1 MSDRTRRE
9 FLKALSAGAAAL
21 STRRSPAL
29 AAGAPRV
36 PGERPNIILAMT
48 DDQGWGD
55 VGYNGLKQIQTPALD
70 AMAREGMRFNRFYA
84 AHPSCSPTRASVMT
98 GRHPNRIGCFWPGM
112 PLRRQEMTVAQAV
125 KRAGYATGH
134 FGKWHLNGVAGF
146 GKPIAADDP
155 HGPGKFGFDEWFSVS
170 NWFDTDWTFSDN
182 GTKVKIPGDGSDAIV
197 ARALKFIGDMAGKKQ
212 PFLAVVWFGSPHVP
226 HKPTPADRAKAGGSG
241 YYGELVGV
249 DRAMGTLRGG
259 LRKLGIADNTLL
271 WFCSDNGAWH
281 DPKNPAEHGSNGPL
295 RGKKGQVWEG
305 GIRVPGLIEW
315 PARIRKPVVTDV
327 PASTCDI
334 YPTIVDIVNVKVP
347 NQVKP
352 LDGISLMPLLAGRM
366 MERPKPMGFWSYD
379 DTNQNITADSGPS
392 AWIDNR
398 YKLHKGGEVMRS
410 KRPNPWRAGVE
421 PDRWELYDLVAD
433 PAETTDIAAKHPQIV
448 KRMRADLERWLASV
462 LRSNSGKDYPEGK
475 VVRP

>member
-1 MSDRTRRE
+1 MSDRTRRG
-9 FLKALSAGAAAL
+9 FLKALGVGAAAM
-21 STRRSPAL
+21 STGRLPAL
-29 AAGAPRV
+29 AASSPQVRGD
-36 PGERPNIILAMT
+36 RPNIILAMT

-55 VGYNGLKQIQTPALD
+55 VGYNGLKQIRTPALD
-70 AMAREGMRFNRFYA
+70 AMAREGMRFNRFYS

-125 KRAGYATGH
+125 KRAGYVTGH

-146 GKPIAADDP
+146 GKPITASDP

-170 NWFDTDWTFSDN
+170 NWFDTDWTFSHN
-182 GTKVKIPGDGSDAIV
+182 GTKVRVPGDGSDAIV
-197 ARALKFIGDMAGKKQ
+197 AQALKFIGDMAEKKK

-226 HKPTPADRAKAGGSG
+226 HKPMPADREKAGGSG

-249 DRAMGTLRGG
+249 DRAMGTLRSG

-281 DPKNPAEHGSNGPL
+281 DRRKPTEHGSNGPL

-315 PARIRKPVVTDV
+315 PARIRKPVVTEV
-327 PASTCDI
+327 PACTSDI
-334 YPTIVDIVNVKVP
+334 YPTIVDLVNVKVP
-347 NQVKP
+347 NQVEP
-352 LDGISLMPLLAGRM
+352 LDGISLAGLLDGQM
-366 MERPKPMGFWSYD
+366 KERSKPMGFWSYD
-379 DTNQNITADSGPS
+379 DSNHDLTADSGPS

-398 YKLHKGGEVMRS
+398 YKLHKGGQARKSEG
-410 KRPNPWRAGVE
+410 PNPWRAGTE
-421 PDRWELYDLVAD
+421 PNRWELYDLVAD
-433 PAETTDIAAKHPQIV
+433 PAETTDLASKHPEIV
-448 KRMRADLERWLASV
+448 KRMKAELESWLQSV

-475 VVRP
+475 VVQR